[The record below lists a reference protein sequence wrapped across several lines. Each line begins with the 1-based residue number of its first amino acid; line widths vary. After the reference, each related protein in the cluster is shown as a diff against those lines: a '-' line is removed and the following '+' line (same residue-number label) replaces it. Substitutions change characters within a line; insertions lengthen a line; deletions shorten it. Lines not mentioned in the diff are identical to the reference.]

1 MEKKKV
7 LYTTIALF
15 TVLVLFINTS
25 FHVAAFIERHY
36 ALNEILNEC
45 TNVLFGTVTSVNRK
59 RMTAR
64 VEVEENIKGKS
75 KFQEIKIR
83 FDTGRGSFPQKLIK
97 KFEVGLPIIIL
108 YKKAGMQIQNLGHI
122 NGTWFQT
129 KTQDQPDKSR
139 VWWNLKQIEIHMH
152 RTYKGTTPDFQKQLR
167 RILRPEAELP
177 PETVK
182 TPAPPPAP
190 VGTIRVLALTGNHY
204 DVEFPVLS
212 EFNRIGKYRVAYQKT
227 GDHNLP
233 GLNGVNI
240 LWLGQSEICESKYLL
255 MTTQEEKLRAFVK
268 NGGVVIVSGQD
279 SPSDQP
285 CGTGWLPHPLKSVNG
300 WGRSE
305 FQPTRAAET
314 LFSEPNLIRSG
325 DVFIDDT
332 WTGWNDKYT
341 LLATTNGGREI
352 AVAMLRHG
360 KGMYLL
366 TSFQNETAA
375 NIFVNRPMMENLI
388 HFTVNWLDLRL
399 ER

>member
-1 MEKKKV
+1 MRKKQT
-7 LYTTIALF
+7 LYTAIALF
-15 TVLVLFINTS
+15 TLLVLFINTTFDS
-25 FHVAAFIERHY
+25 AAFIERRY

-45 TNVLFGTVTSVNRK
+45 TNVLFGTVTLVNQK
-59 RMTAR
+59 RMTAKIR
-64 VEVEENIKGKS
+64 VEENIKGES
-75 KFQEIKIR
+75 QFQEIKIR
-83 FDTGRGSFPQKLIK
+83 FDTGVSNFPQKLLK
-97 KFEVGLPIIIL
+97 QFEVGLPIIIF
-108 YKKAGMQIQNLGHI
+108 YKKVGMQIQNLGHI

-129 KTQDQPDKSR
+129 KAQDQSDKSR
-139 VWWNLKQIEIHMH
+139 VWWHLKHIEIHMH

-167 RILRPEAELP
+167 RILKPGTELP
-177 PETVK
+177 PESVK
-182 TPAPPPAP
+182 VQPPPPAP
-190 VGTIRVLALTGNHY
+190 VGTIRVLALTGNQY
-204 DVEFPVLS
+204 NVEFPVLS
-212 EFNRIGKYRVAYQKT
+212 EFNRIGRYSVAYQNT
-227 GDHNLP
+227 GDRNLP

-240 LWLGQSEICESKYLL
+240 LWLGQSEICESEYLL
-255 MTTQEEKLRAFVK
+255 MTTQEAKIRTFVK

-341 LLATTNGGREI
+341 ILATTNGGTEL
-352 AVAMLRHG
+352 AAAMLRHG

-388 HFTVNWLDLRL
+388 HFAVNWLDLRL